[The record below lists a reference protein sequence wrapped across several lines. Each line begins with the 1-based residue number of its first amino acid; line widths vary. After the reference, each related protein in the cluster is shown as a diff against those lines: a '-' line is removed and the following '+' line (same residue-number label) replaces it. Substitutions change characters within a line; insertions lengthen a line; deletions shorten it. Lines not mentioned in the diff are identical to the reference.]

1 MVKRETIWTKDK
13 AHAGGHGTTQPLGPN
28 KKERREREIT
38 VGPRKRFKRKGPASK
53 TAVRILHLKITS
65 STAAPYYNSL
75 DLISYFLSI

>member
-38 VGPRKRFKRKGPASK
+38 GGPEEKF
-53 TAVRILHLKITS
+53 
-65 STAAPYYNSL
+65 
-75 DLISYFLSI
+75 